1 MAENEKDDRSF
12 VAQELIGFEGNP
24 LKRQILFVLFAILM
38 LGLAGC
44 SLLQEPPQPV
54 IPTPIPTAP
63 PISGIGEGIPA
74 EQVTDPVSDIVPA
87 VDPEISN
94 LINLVSQQQLMA
106 YVQTLENFGTR
117 NSFSNVDR
125 DDFGIGAARRWIYD
139 EFNRVGN
146 GRLQVSNDDFLLSYN
161 GNTAEQ
167 SNIVATLP
175 GVGNSD
181 GVIIVMAHYD
191 NRPAGDTDG
200 FSRATG
206 ANDNGSGVALLLETA
221 RIMSSREWNQ
231 TIMFVAMAAEEQGT
245 FGSRHFAQ
253 NAFLD
258 NLNILAV
265 VNYDAVGGRLGIPQM
280 VRMFAQNLNQS
291 PAGEL
296 ARYYEYIGGHYLP
309 TFPVVILDALDREGR
324 WGDHREFVNL
334 GMPAVRVMESEEDPT
349 LLNSN
354 LDTWS
359 LIDYAYHQKFAQ
371 LNVAFLANA
380 AGAPPP
386 PVQPTIVPLA
396 DPGTF
401 LLTWPVEPGVAGYAI
416 SFRPI
421 TSSIYDPFRFVR
433 AEKAGNVVLTGYDPN
448 TTYAVSIAA
457 LTPNGRLGLFTP
469 ETIIGPQA
477 ETQNL
482 SLNSSSEQATQ

>member
-1 MAENEKDDRSF
+1 LE
-12 VAQELIGFEGNP
+12 FEGSQ
-24 LKRQILFVLFAILM
+24 LRRRFLFVIFAVL
-38 LGLAGC
+38 LLVLAGC

-63 PISGIGEGIPA
+63 PLPGSGEGIPG

-87 VDPEISN
+87 VDSEIVDLVN
-94 LINLVSQQQLMA
+94 TVSQQQLMA

-117 NSFSNVDR
+117 NSFSSVDR
-125 DDFGIGAARRWIYD
+125 DNFGIGAARRWIFD
-139 EFNRVGN
+139 EFTRVGN
-146 GRLQVSNDDFLLSYN
+146 GRLQVAYDDFLLSYN
-161 GNTAEQ
+161 GQTAEQ
-167 SNIVATLP
+167 SNIIATLP
-175 GVGNSD
+175 GVGTSD

-191 NRPAGDTDG
+191 NRPAGDMDG
-200 FSRATG
+200 FSRASG
-206 ANDNGSGVALLLETA
+206 ANDNASGVALLIETA

-258 NLNILAV
+258 NLNILGV
-265 VNYDAVGGRLGIPQM
+265 INYDAVGGRLGIPQLA
-280 VRMFAQNLNQS
+280 RLFAQNLTQS
-291 PAGEL
+291 PAGEI

-309 TFPVVILDALDREGR
+309 TFPIVILDALDREGR
-324 WGDHREFVNL
+324 YGDHREFVHL

-359 LIDYAYHQKFAQ
+359 LIDYDYHQKLVQ

-396 DPGTF
+396 DPGSF
-401 LLTWPVEPGVAGYAI
+401 LLTWPVEPGVDGYAI
-416 SFRPI
+416 SFRPVN
-421 TSSIYDPFRFVR
+421 SSTYEPFRFVR

-448 TTYAVSIAA
+448 TTYAVSMAA
-457 LTPNGRLGLFTP
+457 LTENGRLGIFTP
-469 ETIIGPQA
+469 ETIVGPSP
-477 ETQNL
+477 ETQDL
-482 SLNSSSEQATQ
+482 SLNSTDTETMQ

>member
-1 MAENEKDDRSF
+1 M
-12 VAQELIGFEGNP
+12 
-24 LKRQILFVLFAILM
+24 KRQVLFVTFALV
-38 LGLAGC
+38 LLVLAGC
-44 SLLQEPPQPV
+44 SLLDGPPQPV

-63 PISGIGEGIPA
+63 PLPGSGQGIPA

-87 VDPEISN
+87 VDPEITD
-94 LINLVSQQQLMA
+94 LLTLVSQQQLMA

-117 NSFSNVDR
+117 NSFSSIDR
-125 DDFGIGAARRWIYD
+125 EDHGIGAAKRWIFD
-139 EFNRVGN
+139 EFTRVGN
-146 GRLQVSNDDFLLSYN
+146 GRLQVAYDDFLLSYK
-161 GNTAEQ
+161 GKTSEQ

-175 GVGNSD
+175 GVGTNN

-191 NRPAGDTDG
+191 NRPVDDLDG
-200 FSRATG
+200 FTKASG
-206 ANDNGSGVALLLETA
+206 ANDNASGVALLLETA

-265 VNYDAVGGRLGIPQM
+265 VNYDAVGGRLGIPQL
-280 VRMFAQNLNQS
+280 VRLFAQDLRQS
-291 PAGEL
+291 PAGEIG
-296 ARYYEYIGGHYLP
+296 RYYEYIGGHYLP

-324 WGDHREFVNL
+324 YGDHREFVNL
-334 GMPAVRVMESEEDPT
+334 GMPAVRVMESEEDPD

-354 LDTWS
+354 RDTWS
-359 LIDYAYHQKFAQ
+359 LIDYTYHQNFVQ
-371 LNVAFLANA
+371 LNLAFLANA

-386 PVQPTIVPLA
+386 PVKPTIVALA

-401 LLTWPVEPGVAGYAI
+401 LLTWPVEPGVDGYAI

-421 TSSIYDPFRFVR
+421 NSPIYEPFRFVR
-433 AEKAGNVVLTGYDPN
+433 AEKAGNVVLTGYDPD

-457 LTPNGRLGLFTP
+457 LNESGRLGLFTS
-469 ETIIGPQA
+469 ETIVGPQA

-482 SLNSSSEQATQ
+482 SFNSSSDQATQ

>member
-1 MAENEKDDRSF
+1 M
-12 VAQELIGFEGNP
+12 
-24 LKRQILFVLFAILM
+24 KRQILLVIFAL
-38 LGLAGC
+38 LLLSLAGC
-44 SLLQEPPQPV
+44 SLLEEPPQPV

-63 PISGIGEGIPA
+63 PLPGITEGIPA
-74 EQVTDPVSDIVPA
+74 EQITDPVSDIVPA
-87 VDPEISN
+87 VDPEIAD

-117 NSFSNVDR
+117 NSFSSTEREN
-125 DDFGIGAARRWIYD
+125 FGIGAAKNWIFN
-139 EFNRVGN
+139 EFTRVGN
-146 GRLQVSNDDFLLSYN
+146 GRLQVSYDDFLLSYK
-161 GNTAEQ
+161 GNTADQ
-167 SNIVATLP
+167 SNVVATLP
-175 GVGNSD
+175 GVGTSN

-191 NRPAGDTDG
+191 NRPVGDTDG
-200 FSRATG
+200 FSKATG
-206 ANDNGSGVALLLETA
+206 ANDNASGVALLLETA

-231 TIMFVAMAAEEQGT
+231 TIMFIAMAAEEQGT

-258 NLNILAV
+258 NLNVLAV

-280 VRMFAQNLNQS
+280 ARMFAQNLSQS

-296 ARYYEYIGGHYLP
+296 ARYYELIGGHYLP

-324 WGDHREFVNL
+324 YGDHREFVNL
-334 GMPAVRVMESEEDPT
+334 GMPAVRVMESEEDPD

-359 LIDYAYHQKFAQ
+359 LIDYAYHQKLVQ
-371 LNVAFLANA
+371 LNLAFLANA

-421 TSSIYDPFRFVR
+421 NSSTYEAFRFVR
-433 AEKAGNVVLTGYDPN
+433 AERAGNVVLTGYDPH

-457 LTPNGRLGLFTP
+457 LSESGRLGLFTP
-469 ETIIGPQA
+469 ETIIEAQP

-482 SLNSSSEQATQ
+482 SLNTSSDQATQ